1 MPAMEA
7 AAADLVAALSSPSSY
22 AGLHSRFAA
31 YLHPFTPYLPS
42 SNPNPK
48 PPPKRATK
56 HNKQPPP
63 PDAATLRPLA
73 KRFLTFLGRALHLL
87 PPLVRASPGSG
98 DKGGEAADE
107 LLEIYGLLLDCLEA
121 ISPCL
126 AGKPYSVLLH
136 RGRFVCCLESCGHL
150 ARANAEAAATLDA
163 LRSALSPPT
172 TSTKSRRG
180 AASVD
185 SVLLPDPG
193 SAGEA
198 GTDPEVTVLAVE
210 LTSCLANCSSKGKV
224 KEPAP
229 YERLLSLFKQLKP
242 WLR

>member
-1 MPAMEA
+1 MEA

-31 YLHPFTPYLPS
+31 YLQPFTPYLRS
-42 SNPNPK
+42 LNPNPK
-48 PPPKRATK
+48 PPQKRATK
-56 HNKQPPP
+56 QNKQAPP

-73 KRFLTFLGRALHLL
+73 KRFLPFLGSALHLL
-87 PPLVRASPGSG
+87 PPLVRSSPGSG

-107 LLEIYGLLLDCLEA
+107 LLEIYGLLLDCLET

-136 RGRFVCCLESCGHL
+136 RGRFVCCLEARGHL

-185 SVLLPDPG
+185 SIILPDPG
-193 SAGEA
+193 SAGAA
-198 GTDPEVTVLAVE
+198 GTDPEVTILAVQ
-210 LTSCLANCSSKGKV
+210 LTACLANCSSKGKV

-229 YERLLSLFKQLKP
+229 YERLLSLCKQLKP